1 MAAAATHMGDGLSLD
16 MQRAEMALWGGAAA
30 LVVAV
35 HLSAAWWFSQV
46 PPPSPAPS
54 QAAQAVMLELAPVA
68 IAPEAVP
75 TEDVAELVESMA
87 AEPVDDPVEN
97 VEPIEEPTP
106 VEEVVEEIQ
115 PVEEPEIVEE
125 VAELEPLEEVIPDL
139 VEVPLPE
146 IAVAIPEV
154 KPVRERPK
162 PVEKPVRKRVEK
174 PREKK
179 PAPPESVAAK
189 KSAQDAPTTAA
200 PKASQGSSG
209 SGMSPATW
217 ASRVHAKINRSK
229 RGGSGRGSV
238 GVRFVVSASGALSG
252 VSVSR
257 SSGDAALDQA
267 AADTVR
273 RASPVPP
280 PPESVGAPKSTS
292 VVITFR

>member
-1 MAAAATHMGDGLSLD
+1 MTAATTHMGDGLSLD
-16 MQRAEMALWGGAAA
+16 MQRSEMALWGGAAA
-30 LVVAV
+30 FMVAA
-35 HLSAAWWFSQV
+35 HLSAAWYFSQQ

-54 QAAQAVMLELAPVA
+54 QAAQAVMLELAPMA

-75 TEDVAELVESMA
+75 TEDIAELVESMA

-97 VEPIEEPTP
+97 VEPVEEPTP

-146 IAVAIPEV
+146 IAVAIPEA
-154 KPVRERPK
+154 KPVRQKPK

-179 PAPPESVAAK
+179 PAPPEAVSAK
-189 KSAQDAPTTAA
+189 KSAQDAPVTAA
-200 PKASQGSSG
+200 PRARQGSAG

-217 ASRVHAKINRSK
+217 LSRVNAKINRSK
-229 RGGSGRGSV
+229 GGNFRTGGQ
-238 GVRFVVSASGALSG
+238 VRVAFTVAPSGA
-252 VSVSR
+252 VIAASVAR
-257 SSGDAALDQA
+257 SSGNPEMDSAALA
-267 AADTVR
+267 AVR

-280 PPESVGAPKSTS
+280 TPEGNTQSTG
-292 VVITFR
+292 ITIIFR